1 MFFLSSYATQVVPCL
16 RNYFRRLN
24 VLS

>member
-24 VLS
+24 MG